1 MGNEVSKTNLACSAP
16 EPLASL
22 VARYQKSNPKDGNV
36 LVFCS
41 NIPSDEICITD
52 QVLEEE
58 VHDLS
63 SI

>member
-16 EPLASL
+16 EPLVSL

-52 QVLEEE
+52 QVLEG
-58 VHDLS
+58 
-63 SI
+63 